1 MSLQVIALLPIAFAK
16 HVFNCYRYDGFFMP
30 LTDLNVRFTRGT

>member
-16 HVFNCYRYDGFFMP
+16 HVFNCYRYDGF
-30 LTDLNVRFTRGT
+30 LCH